1 MKVGDL
7 ICYNAAGQRHKTMG
21 LVLDVVEEVAL
32 FIPDI
37 DGKRTLKCRILWVL
51 IGDYMPRVAWK
62 TEKEWGVS
70 VTEKK
75 PYWHLVGDWFEVISE
90 SR

>member
-7 ICYNAAGQRHKTMG
+7 ICYNAAGQRHKTLG
-21 LVLDVVEEVAL
+21 LVLDVVEEASL
-32 FIPDI
+32 FIPNVHDN
-37 DGKRTLKCRILWVL
+37 GVLKCRILWRL

-75 PYWHLVGDWFEVISE
+75 PYWHLVGDWFEVIQ
-90 SR
+90 